1 MSIEDAPPHTLGLRS
16 DGRLDVERVHRDV
29 LGSGQVA
36 RCIDVRLAKVD
47 ADKFCM
53 WISCRQNAGGFAGT
67 TSQLTV
73 TESVSKD
80 RSTNPVQGADVVQMY
95 RRLLVVEARWIVD
108 TAQGQARIVSRD
120 ARSVAA
126 SAQDDG
132 LPIVRYP
139 TDKRPS
145 SADNLAVML
154 RKYVQYQEKV
164 LIRARSL
171 VS

>member
-1 MSIEDAPPHTLGLRS
+1 
-16 DGRLDVERVHRDV
+16 
-29 LGSGQVA
+29 
-36 RCIDVRLAKVD
+36 
-47 ADKFCM
+47 M
-53 WISCRQNAGGFAGT
+53 WIGCRQNAGGLAGT

-132 LPIVRYP
+132 LPIVRNP
-139 TDKRPS
+139 TYKRPS